1 MLVEEGRD
9 GEVRHYG
16 VIAGDLEA
24 VGKVVHAI
32 AASIELGE
40 QTISSS
46 SSQLV
51 VARQSCGCQGNA
63 ARLRTTP
70 RGGVCSTERRKH
82 SLAVSV
88 IVRR

>member
-1 MLVEEGRD
+1 
-9 GEVRHYG
+9 

-46 SSQLV
+46 SQLV
-51 VARQSCGCQGNA
+51 VARQSCGRQGNA

>member
-1 MLVEEGRD
+1 MCLTFAHSFDRRTHRCGLESKEED
-9 GEVRHYG
+9 
-16 VIAGDLEA
+16 
-24 VGKVVHAI
+24 HAI

-46 SSQLV
+46 QLV
-51 VARQSCGCQGNA
+51 VARQSCGGQGNA

-70 RGGVCSTERRKH
+70 RGRVCSTERRKH